1 MLRIYFTLLAL
12 VLMALGVCAQG
23 EEPPERH
30 FKPYPVKKIDP
41 TATTTDPAK
50 AVSGGPEESESKITG
65 PTSLTTY
72 KPFGVEP
79 VASLKAHPPT
89 SGKEPMLTLG
99 AKNKPFTEPV
109 FESDKL
115 SYYDCEG
122 IVAPWF
128 QELVTAEMNYFNE
141 LVQMPM
147 IRGNACVVGIYN
159 DKSLTPGKISLQ
171 FFGSVRQLNDCVRDE
186 VCPVFR
192 SVTLLPKKDV
202 LYRSYFLSDMAR
214 KLISQQCVT
223 AKGKLFTDT
232 SCYSVD

>member
-1 MLRIYFTLLAL
+1 MLRIYFTL
-12 VLMALGVCAQG
+12 VALGLAVLGTCARA

-30 FKPYPVKKIDP
+30 FKPYPVKKTDAASPSSTDAGKP
-41 TATTTDPAK
+41 T
-50 AVSGGPEESESKITG
+50 SSSNESESKITG

-79 VASLKAHPPT
+79 IAYLKAHPPT
-89 SGKEPMLTLG
+89 SGREPMLTLG
-99 AKNKPFTEPV
+99 AKNKPYTEPV

-159 DKSLTPGKISLQ
+159 NKSLTPGKISLQ

-186 VCPVFR
+186 VCPIFR